1 MSVASADNH
10 RIDSA
15 ADPLPWAT
23 DLRPCTRQALS
34 QPVIPQADK
43 SKTGT
48 SGHNLVVAGIS
59 DQTGI
64 EKQLYLLPAS
74 MARFLLRRAKIGQ
87 CPPIPILRTLGLRTE
102 EELGSDAPTTKYTW
116 RIAC

>member
-1 MSVASADNH
+1 MSVASGDNH

-15 ADPLPWAT
+15 ADSLTWAT
-23 DLRPCTRQALS
+23 DLRPSTRQALS
-34 QPVIPQADK
+34 HSVTPQADK
-43 SKTGT
+43 GKTDI
-48 SGHNLVVAGIS
+48 SGHSLVVEGIS

-64 EKQLYLLPAS
+64 ENQLYLLPAS

-102 EELGSDAPTTKYTW
+102 KELGSQAPTPNTTW